1 MKDKSPA
8 ERARARGIE
17 EGIKICQR
25 ESAEKILGQNT
36 LIKERDKKSSLE
48 EAGETN
54 QLLIKRLTDQ
64 LALETARLLL
74 AGQRSDLSATLI
86 SALTADNNRQREAN
100 ARLEQQ
106 VALLTGQLAQKSKGR
121 HRH

>member
-64 LALETARLLL
+64 LAP
-74 AGQRSDLSATLI
+74 
-86 SALTADNNRQREAN
+86 RQRIYC
-100 ARLEQQ
+100 LQ
-106 VALLTGQLAQKSKGR
+106 VNTVI
-121 HRH
+121 